1 MNRRKMLTISA
12 ATAGLALAL
21 KPALVA
27 PARAAEE
34 TAKAD
39 DHVLGKDDAPITIIE
54 YASLT
59 CPACAAF
66 HADSLPQ
73 IKANWIEEGKA
84 KLVYRHFPLDALALR
99 AAAVANC
106 IEGNRYFAFLDAL
119 YTNQQRWTRSD
130 DPLAALG
137 KLAALA
143 GVGEERFQTCVGDE
157 AEMNRIL
164 KAAQEGREE
173 FGIEATPTIIVNGKK
188 LEGARRYED
197 FEKIFNE
204 VGG

>member
-1 MNRRKMLTISA
+1 MNRRKMLTISVA
-12 ATAGLALAL
+12 SAGLLLAL
-21 KPALVA
+21 SPPLA
-27 PARAAEE
+27 PSARAAEE

-39 DHVLGKDDAPITIIE
+39 ERVLGKDDAPITIIE
-54 YASLT
+54 YSSLT
-59 CPACAAF
+59 CPHCAAF
-66 HADSLPQ
+66 HADTLPQ
-73 IKANWIEEGKA
+73 IKADWIEEGKA
-84 KLVYRHFPLDALALR
+84 KLIYRHFPLDALALR

-106 IEGNRYFAFLDAL
+106 IEGDRYFAFLDVL
-119 YTNQQRWTRSD
+119 FSNQQRWTRSD

-164 KAAQEGREE
+164 KAAQKGREK